1 MMKVA
6 VIGSGIYAKSISN
19 ILANNNLEVSMWTE
33 QEDTS
38 KIIAPEHV
46 NVSHSLEEVLKE
58 AELVYILTGAQ
69 FVPGLLNEIKNHIEK
84 EVIVVLGSKGILKD
98 GTFLSDLTKKELP
111 QNPVVVLSGPT
122 FAIDLAH
129 MDPCGFTIAL
139 EEKEHFEKIASS
151 LKPMHSEYSNEIRAI
166 ELAGSLKNV
175 YAIGSGLLSGLNYGS
190 STSALYMTKAYNEIN
205 SIYAQYNLDE
215 RAITTLA
222 CFGDLVLT
230 CTSLNSRNYTF
241 GSLLSLKNK
250 DEKEEYLKNNTVEG
264 YENLKAYSRL
274 FKKENVKAPLLF
286 LLHDIINVK
295 KEPEA
300 LVDLLLKDE

>member
-19 ILANNNLEVSMWTE
+19 ILINNHLKVTMWTE

-38 KIIAPEHV
+38 KIIAPE
-46 NVSHSLEEVLKE
+46 NVVVTHSLEEALKDTK
-58 AELVYILTGAQ
+58 LVYILTGAQ
-69 FVPGLLNEIKNHIEK
+69 FVPELINEIKDFIEK
-84 EVIVVLGSKGILKD
+84 EVIIVLGSKGILKD
-98 GTFLSDLTKKELP
+98 GTFLSDLARKAIP
-111 QNPVVVLSGPT
+111 QNPVAVLSGPT

-139 EEKEHFEKIASS
+139 EEKEHFEKIAST
-151 LKPMHSEYSNEIRAI
+151 LKPMNLEYSKEIRAI

-175 YAIGSGLLSGLNYGS
+175 YAIGSGLLSGLDFGP
-190 STSALYMTKAYNEIN
+190 STSALYMTRAFNEIV
-205 SIYAQYNLDE
+205 SIYRQYNLDIQ
-215 RAITTLA
+215 AMTTLA

-241 GSLLSLKNK
+241 GSILSLKNK
-250 DEKEEYLKNNTVEG
+250 NEKEEYLKNNTVEG
-264 YENLKAYSRL
+264 YENLKAYSSL
-274 FKKENVKAPLLF
+274 FKSKKIDAPLLF

-295 KEPEA
+295 KEPHD
-300 LVDLLLKDE
+300 LVNLLLET